1 MKNFI
6 RTWLGLPE
14 DYKAIADDIDML
26 HNGLQGL
33 GKQMFELFHLLPFSP
48 AVLKLTAKDAAQ
60 FTAPTMIQA
69 NTPIALL
76 TGVLMAARQGHS
88 YMPVNGE
95 LSETTKKFLED
106 RGFRVEEFQGTDNNT
121 SVQII
126 WS

>member
-14 DYKAIADDIDML
+14 DYQAIADDIGTL
-26 HNGLQGL
+26 HQSIQTL
-33 GKQMFELFHLLPFSP
+33 GKQQFELFHTLPFTP
-48 AVLKLTAKDAAQ
+48 AILNLTAKAAAQ
-60 FTAPTMIQA
+60 FTNATMVQA

-76 TGVLMAARQGHS
+76 TGVVMAARQGHS

-95 LSETTKKFLED
+95 LPEATRKILED
-106 RGFRVEEFQGTDNNT
+106 RGFRVEEFQGTD
-121 SVQII
+121 SSGLHII